1 MIHMSTTITTRRN
14 RQTGTH
20 ITVGTAI
27 EMALDPAEGE
37 CKWYTICEEHNETCG
52 HRTLSLANYFAASP
66 LDWCEE
72 CRIAAGI
79 IE

>member
-1 MIHMSTTITTRRN
+1 MH
-14 RQTGTH
+14 
-20 ITVGTAI
+20 
-27 EMALDPAEGE
+27 LDPAEGE

-52 HRTLSLANYFAASP
+52 HRTLSQANYFAASP

-79 IE
+79 TE